1 LGALL
6 QARPLPQAAVDASLR
21 RYGGPSHHTMVATTT
36 AAALAATTI
45 HSTAAARISTTAPTI
60 PALTDE
66 GPAGAQVESH
76 RAAPQHRLSSPAPR
90 STAGEL
96 YCFAV
101 TAQPTVRPVRRSRVL
116 GVSLRSGTA
125 GLAEVRL

>member
-1 LGALL
+1 
-6 QARPLPQAAVDASLR
+6 
-21 RYGGPSHHTMVATTT
+21 MVATTT

-90 STAGEL
+90 SAAGEL